1 MSSKKIL
8 ITGCDGQ
15 LGSELLRCAPDNITA
30 IATDAEQL
38 DITDAAQVREHI
50 GSTAP
55 DWVINCA
62 AYTAVDKAEDDR
74 DTAFRIN
81 HLGAQNLAQ
90 ALTESGGRMLQVST
104 DFVFDGTQGSPY
116 AADAPTHPLSVYG
129 DSKRQGEIAVS
140 ESLGD
145 RALVVR
151 TSWLYS
157 SHGNNFV
164 KTILR
169 LLADKP
175 ELGIIAD
182 QIGTPTWA
190 AGLAGAAWKMIELD
204 MHGMHHWSDAGVAS
218 WYDFAVAIRDEALQ
232 LGLLSSDTP
241 IRAIATSDYPT
252 PARRP
257 PYSLMDKQPTW
268 NALGYQPPHWRAS
281 LQSMLKELTDD
292 YGN

>member
-90 ALTESGGRMLQVST
+90 ALAESGGRMLQVST

-116 AADAPTHPLSVYG
+116 AADAPANPLSVYG

-140 ESLGD
+140 ESLGE
-145 RALVVR
+145 RALAVSY
-151 TSWLYS
+151 T
-157 SHGNNFV
+157 H
-164 KTILR
+164 LR
-169 LLADKP
+169 AH
-175 ELGIIAD
+175 E
-182 QIGTPTWA
+182 T
-190 AGLAGAAWKMIELD
+190 
-204 MHGMHHWSDAGVAS
+204 
-218 WYDFAVAIRDEALQ
+218 
-232 LGLLSSDTP
+232 
-241 IRAIATSDYPT
+241 
-252 PARRP
+252 
-257 PYSLMDKQPTW
+257 
-268 NALGYQPPHWRAS
+268 
-281 LQSMLKELTDD
+281 
-292 YGN
+292 